1 MLRQGKPVCAKRCTP
16 AKISQRVLFPLKPAI
31 DYIASIE
38 VGRLDAH
45 RLKVLDGPPERSI
58 VRKVIAKPMSAIS
71 GVSRRALQY
80 GVEACS
86 LLDATGTPEYSTFD
100 EIRRS
105 KGLGEAMKWRDAQFA
120 PFE

>member
-16 AKISQRVLFPLKPAI
+16 AKNSQRVLLKTYTRP
-31 DYIASIE
+31 DLPVQRVY
-38 VGRLDAH
+38 GKDAT
-45 RLKVLDGPPERSI
+45 RSH
-58 VRKVIAKPMSAIS
+58 
-71 GVSRRALQY
+71 Y
-80 GVEACS
+80 EACS